1 MNELDLLIEK
11 HYQKKKKEIFSLETL
26 LEMVEDVI
34 GDFRPILV
42 EEATPTTFP
51 DKLKVELSFI
61 PDISVSELG
70 WSDVSTTDEGETIKG
85 PQRALLEG
93 YLNNIEGST
102 LSEKIAS
109 LEKFYEDGEDII
121 SEESKNKSELIS
133 KIISYLVFYKTL
145 TKVITN
151 FNAAS
156 AGFSFESFLATLLN
170 GQQIKA
176 NTGTIADFTTGDNVP
191 ISLKLYAEKTL
202 SVEGSYRDLVN
213 DLADPQFNHPDGGMR
228 YVVCTKSLQ
237 GDGLEQTGA
246 IKFYQFDF
254 NLENIFNILA
264 QSTDKSQ
271 QCIRLPSQLEGA
283 DTSFDLNKALPSAEN
298 MPTEEEMENIFI
310 ANLQS
315 ILADAGVA
323 MAEDVFEKLLQTLD
337 WAKNNKIFNDASK
350 QRFGGTSPGVVRGI
364 SLIAKNPLK
373 RVLNLSPT
381 DYGIPTTAL
390 ANAIATANLMIVKSL
405 SKKKQKDARD
415 RALKDMAST
424 GAFLD
429 PADSASLY
437 NSLDEEMKKV
447 ALKNSLGYLQ
457 RYQFHLNRSQSTN
470 TSPPLSAEYQGEIKV
485 GTAAVMK
492 VLDDV
497 RNILNQQVFDIFK
510 SLKSLSDNLNSYFA
524 GGLADDSVATEAIA
538 DAQNIEAD
546 TTEIKSQK

>member
-1 MNELDLLIEK
+1 MNELESLIER
-11 HYQKKKKEIFSLETL
+11 HYQKRKKETFSMEML
-26 LEMVEDVI
+26 LEMVEDVL

-42 EEATPTTFP
+42 EEAIPTTFP

-93 YLNNIEGST
+93 YLNNIGGST

-109 LEKFYEDGEDII
+109 LEKFYDDGEDII
-121 SEESKNKSELIS
+121 SEEAKNRSELIS

-156 AGFSFESFLATLLN
+156 AGFSFESFLATLLD

-176 NTGTIADFTTGDNVP
+176 NTGTIADFTTGDNIP

-213 DLADPQFNHPDGGMR
+213 DLVDPQFNHPTGGMR

-237 GDGLEQTGA
+237 GDGLEQAGA

-283 DTSFDLNKALPSAEN
+283 DISFDLNKTLPSAEN

-315 ILADAGVA
+315 ILADAGAA
-323 MAEDVFEKLLQTLD
+323 MSEDVFEELLQTLN
-337 WAKNNKIFNDASK
+337 WAKNDKIFLKAPK

-364 SLIAKNPLK
+364 SPIAKNPLK
-373 RVLNLSPT
+373 KILNLSPT

-390 ANAIATANLMIVKSL
+390 ANAIAAANLMIVQGL

-415 RALKDMAST
+415 KALKDMAAT
-424 GAFLD
+424 GVFLD
-429 PADSASLY
+429 PADSTSLY

-497 RNILNQQVFDIFK
+497 RDILNQQVFDIFR

-524 GGLADDSVATEAIA
+524 GGLADDSVATEAIT

-546 TTEIKSQK
+546 TAEIKSQK